1 MIKLVKRF
9 FIFFITIFIIIIF
22 IKKDYFSNKLKYL
35 ILSFSNSAEMVLN
48 EVYITGR
55 KHEKKDDIIEALNID
70 IGDPVFSFDLEALR
84 KRINNLAWV
93 NYSKVYLRPLGQL
106 DIVLSEYLAFGV
118 FKFNEEYYL
127 INNEGIKFKIIQSF
141 EFPDLFRLY
150 GEGAIISIKDLSPIV
165 KKLEQLNLEVIKIER
180 VDSRRWNIYIKQGYF
195 IKLPNFNPINAIDY
209 LYQLNNNINYT
220 NLYSIDLRIE
230 NRISLK
236 YNQN

>member
-35 ILSFSNSAEMVLN
+35 ILSYSNYADMVLN

-55 KHEKKDDIIEALNID
+55 KHEKKDDIIEALNIN

-93 NYSKVYLRPLGQL
+93 NYSKVHLRPLGQL
-106 DIVLSEYLAFGV
+106 DIVLSEYVAFGV

-150 GEGAIISIKDLSPIV
+150 GEGAITSIKDLAPIV
-165 KKLEQLNLEVIKIER
+165 KKLEQ
-180 VDSRRWNIYIKQGYF
+180 
-195 IKLPNFNPINAIDY
+195 
-209 LYQLNNNINYT
+209 
-220 NLYSIDLRIE
+220 
-230 NRISLK
+230 
-236 YNQN
+236 

>member
-1 MIKLVKRF
+1 
-9 FIFFITIFIIIIF
+9 
-22 IKKDYFSNKLKYL
+22 
-35 ILSFSNSAEMVLN
+35 
-48 EVYITGR
+48 
-55 KHEKKDDIIEALNID
+55 
-70 IGDPVFSFDLEALR
+70 
-84 KRINNLAWV
+84 
-93 NYSKVYLRPLGQL
+93 
-106 DIVLSEYLAFGV
+106 
-118 FKFNEEYYL
+118 
-127 INNEGIKFKIIQSF
+127 
-141 EFPDLFRLY
+141 LY

-236 YNQN
+236 YN

>member
-22 IKKDYFSNKLKYL
+22 IKKDYFSYKLKYL
-35 ILSFSNSAEMVLN
+35 ILSYSNYADMVLN

-106 DIVLSEYLAFGV
+106 DIVLFEYLAFGV

-141 EFPDLFRLY
+141 EFPDLFRLS
-150 GEGAIISIKDLSPIV
+150 GEGAINSIKDLSPIV

-195 IKLPNFNPINAIDY
+195 IKLPNLNPINAIDY